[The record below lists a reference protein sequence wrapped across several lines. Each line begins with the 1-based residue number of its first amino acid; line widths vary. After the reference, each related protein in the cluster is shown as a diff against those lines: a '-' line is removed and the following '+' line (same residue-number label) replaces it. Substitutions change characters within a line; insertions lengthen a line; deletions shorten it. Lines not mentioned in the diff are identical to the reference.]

1 MAHHFIWDGWA
12 LTLQRVLASAGYI
25 LPSAKLETEKP
36 HLIDCDL
43 GAAPL
48 DLSFNI
54 NLSPSPAAPAACE
67 YICVSGDV
75 TITPPVVNFNF
86 SQSAN
91 VIESVTAAAD
101 TQLQKKEK
109 GKLMRVSKRDTVTK

>member
-1 MAHHFIWDGWA
+1 M
-12 LTLQRVLASAGYI
+12 LASAGYI
-25 LPSAKLETEKP
+25 RPTAKLETEKP

-43 GAAPL
+43 GATPL
-48 DLSFNI
+48 DLSFNVDP
-54 NLSPSPAAPAACE
+54 SPSPAAPAACE
-67 YICVSGDV
+67 YICVGGDV
-75 TITPPVVNFNF
+75 TITPPVLNFNF

-109 GKLMRVSKRDTVTK
+109 GKLMRKSKRDSVTDEWIDGDRVIG

>member
-1 MAHHFIWDGWA
+1 
-12 LTLQRVLASAGYI
+12 VLASDGYI
-25 LPSAKLETEKP
+25 LPAAKLETEKP

-43 GAAPL
+43 GANPL

-54 NLSPSPAAPAACE
+54 DPSPLSAAPATCE
-67 YICVSGDV
+67 YICVGGNV

-109 GKLMRVSKRDTVTK
+109 GKLMRESKRDTVTKEWIDRDRVIG